1 MIVDDIVI
9 IFKSVQ
15 VFPDDPFA
23 KDLLYMNACMWI
35 YDKIDGVIIYI
46 DDKGKET
53 SFSVTRDKKMFEET
67 VRRVRTFEALL
78 KEKKTPL
85 VEPSIECSTCQYY
98 ERCFVHKKESKT
110 INLMNL
116 LGSTKGGSGIIDE
129 KE

>member
-1 MIVDDIVI
+1 
-9 IFKSVQ
+9 
-15 VFPDDPFA
+15 
-23 KDLLYMNACMWI
+23 
-35 YDKIDGVIIYI
+35 
-46 DDKGKET
+46 
-53 SFSVTRDKKMFEET
+53 MFEET

-98 ERCFVHKKESKT
+98 ERCFVHKRESKT